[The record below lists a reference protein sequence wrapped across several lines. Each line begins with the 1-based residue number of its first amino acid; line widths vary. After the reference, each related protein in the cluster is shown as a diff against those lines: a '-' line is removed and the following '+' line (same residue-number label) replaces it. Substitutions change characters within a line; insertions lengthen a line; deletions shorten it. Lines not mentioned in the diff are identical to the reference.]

1 MNNGRM
7 KRFVAAIGVPRL
19 IIMGYLLI
27 LLIAMPFMG
36 LQIEMLY
43 TQAFGRIGMYGVLV
57 LAMLP
62 AIESGIK
69 MNMALPLGVI
79 CGLIGGVL
87 SLDWGFSG
95 WTGLFLA
102 ILLSIPIAVVVGI
115 LYGILLNKIK
125 GSEMMIATYT
135 GYTAVAI
142 MCIVWMAMPVHNAEV
157 RWPQGNGVRN
167 IVTLTGKYEKILDH
181 FLEIRITEE
190 LIIPTGLF
198 LTVALACF
206 LMWLFMRSKTGIMM
220 KTAGSNPVLA
230 EANGISV
237 DRMRIL
243 GMTLSSV
250 LGAIGIIIY
259 SQSYGFYQFYMAPL
273 NMAFIAVAAIL
284 IGGATVGRATVF
296 HVIFGT
302 VLYQSIMTF
311 TLPIANVIMPEG
323 TLSEIVR
330 IIIQNGIILYALT
343 KAGESR

>member
-1 MNNGRM
+1 MNNRRV
-7 KRFVAAIGVPRL
+7 KQFVAAIGVPRL

-95 WTGLFLA
+95 WMGLFLA
-102 ILLSIPIAVVVGI
+102 VLISIPIAVVVGI
-115 LYGILLNKIK
+115 LYGMLLNKIK

-142 MCIVWMAMPVHNAEV
+142 MCIVWMAMPVNNAEV

-190 LIIPTGLF
+190 LVIPTGLF

-250 LGAIGIIIY
+250 LGAVGIIIY

-284 IGGATVGRATVF
+284 IGGASVNKASIGNVVIGTILFQGLVTMTPTVINSLI
-296 HVIFGT
+296 HIDISEVIR
-302 VLYQSIMTF
+302 
-311 TLPIANVIMPEG
+311 VIV
-323 TLSEIVR
+323 S
-330 IIIQNGIILYALT
+330 NGMVVYALT
-343 KAGESR
+343 RKTEGGK